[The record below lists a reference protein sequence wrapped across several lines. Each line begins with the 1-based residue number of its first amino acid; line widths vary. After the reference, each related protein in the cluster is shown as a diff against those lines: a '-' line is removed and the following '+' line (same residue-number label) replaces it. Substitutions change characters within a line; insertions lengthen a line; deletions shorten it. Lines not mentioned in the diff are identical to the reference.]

1 MKKLIYYWL
10 PPVMC
15 MFLIF
20 SLSSRQ
26 RISVSEITSINFIF
40 FKTLH
45 IIEYAVLFF
54 LLFRAFFKTTTL
66 PLHRIFFITIFISI
80 IYAFTDELHQTF
92 VPTREG
98 SPRDIVIDTIGI
110 LLCFMYTK
118 INLPK
123 LKRFL

>member
-1 MKKLIYYWL
+1 MKKFITYWL
-10 PPVMC
+10 SPLLWMI
-15 MFLIF
+15 LIF

-26 RISVSEITSINFIF
+26 RVTVSEITSINFIF

-45 IIEYAVLFF
+45 IIEYAILFF
-54 LLFRAFFKTTTL
+54 LLFRALYNQITISL
-66 PLHRIFFITIFISI
+66 NNIFFISISFAML
-80 IYAFTDELHQTF
+80 YALSDELHQTF
-92 VPTREG
+92 IPSREG
-98 SPRDIVIDTIGI
+98 SPRDVVIDTIGI

>member
-10 PPVMC
+10 PPLMC

-66 PLHRIFFITIFISI
+66 PLNRIFFITIFISI

>member
-1 MKKLIYYWL
+1 MKRILTYWL
-10 PPVMC
+10 LPLLWMI
-15 MFLIF
+15 LIF

-26 RISVSEITSINFIF
+26 RISVSEITSVNFIF

-45 IIEYAVLFF
+45 LIEYAILFF
-54 LLFRAFFKTTTL
+54 LLFRALFKTTKL
-66 PLHRIFFITIFISI
+66 PLPTIFFIAILISI
-80 IYAFTDELHQTF
+80 LYALSDEVHQTV

-98 SPRDIVIDTIGI
+98 SPRDVVIDTIGI